1 MFLFRALRPID
12 AAFARHADAS
22 SYRALLREMQA
33 ADLYAGTPYAVLQK
47 RAGRMWS
54 AIRRYRAEQR
64 AVRTHARGTKRSP
77 PPFLDERRMAPQ
89 NDWPAA
95 AGYMSFLHDWPAA
108 HAGCV
113 MQ

>member
-1 MFLFRALRPID
+1 MPLFRNLRSID

-33 ADLYAGTPYAVLQK
+33 AELYTGTPYAVLQK

-54 AIRRYRAEQR
+54 ALKKYRAQQRAARTVAPSTSYIRR
-64 AVRTHARGTKRSP
+64 V
-77 PPFLDERRMAPQ
+77 
-89 NDWPAA
+89 AA
-95 AGYMSFLHDWPAA
+95 APLPPASAQLSWPAA

>member
-1 MFLFRALRPID
+1 MFLFRNLRSVD
-12 AAFARHADAS
+12 AAFARHADAA

-33 ADLYAGTPYAVLQK
+33 ADLYSGTPYAVLQK

-54 AIRRYRAEQR
+54 ALKRYRAEQR
-64 AVRTHARGTKRSP
+64 AVRTHAPPTTYLRRLSVEPVAAP
-77 PPFLDERRMAPQ
+77 PPSKGVEP
-89 NDWPAA
+89 
-95 AGYMSFLHDWPAA
+95 WPAA

>member
-54 AIRRYRAEQR
+54 ALKKYRAQQRAARTHVVPTVYIRRLSA
-64 AVRTHARGTKRSP
+64 APVASLDSGKVWG
-77 PPFLDERRMAPQ
+77 DER
-89 NDWPAA
+89 WP
-95 AGYMSFLHDWPAA
+95 SA

>member
-33 ADLYAGTPYAVLQK
+33 ADLYTGTPYAVLQK

-54 AIRRYRAEQR
+54 AIRRYRAQQR
-64 AVRTHARGTKRSP
+64 ALRTHAAPTTYI
-77 PPFLDERRMAPQ
+77 RRL
-89 NDWPAA
+89 AA
-95 AGYMSFLHDWPAA
+95 APVATLDSGKVCGEGWPAA

>member
-1 MFLFRALRPID
+1 MFLFRALRPAD

-33 ADLYAGTPYAVLQK
+33 ADLYVGTPYAALQK
-47 RAGRMWS
+47 RASRMWS
-54 AIRRYRAEQR
+54 AIRRYRAQQR
-64 AVRTHARGTKRSP
+64 AARTHAAPTTYI
-77 PPFLDERRMAPQ
+77 RRL
-89 NDWPAA
+89 AA
-95 AGYMSFLHDWPAA
+95 APVVHDSGKVCGEVWPAA